1 MFFLTTPDK
10 ANSTTSHF
18 HHLKIS
24 EAVNSLII
32 DVSVKSRSL
41 NNQKSINS

>member
-1 MFFLTTPDK
+1 MFFLTKPDK

-41 NNQKSINS
+41 NNQKSIN